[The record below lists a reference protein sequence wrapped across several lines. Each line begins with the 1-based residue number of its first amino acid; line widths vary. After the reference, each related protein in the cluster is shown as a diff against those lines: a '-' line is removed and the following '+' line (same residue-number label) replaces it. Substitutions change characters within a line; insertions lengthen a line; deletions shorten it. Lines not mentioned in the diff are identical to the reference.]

1 MDTPQSPSSPQKFN
15 YWREACKSLPGLL
28 QNFDQPP
35 SDRPPPIPCVLL
47 DLPQSDSSTSREPS
61 PVSTST
67 NNSHRRYLPRTR
79 ERRTVRRNFDD
90 ELQLS
95 QSVEEFGFLEGSGR
109 RAQRASSDTDEQPA
123 RWTSPIRAFSS
134 SSSQNRGVYRKLSIR
149 RRQPLTVMAN
159 FDDVVCY
166 SGDELERKNSRSALA
181 VHSGSLP
188 SIVQATTISTD
199 DVEWKPSNAEPPLIS
214 PILSVDPINHKPVQ
228 LSSDENGNDE
238 LNNHHESEVDSPFSN
253 PPEPPTSAPAFT
265 ENGTVFAFER
275 RRSLVQELPAISED
289 PPECN
294 VVPTETMQFRS
305 TSDRALDSKND
316 DTDENKRRS
325 MIIITGNPNHVDDD
339 PPLLSTPKSKSTTAI
354 GGAPCH
360 LVRSTNR
367 HTIDRIDTRA
377 HSPEYANGGILRQ
390 DDSKTLHFVEP
401 TQRRSQIQNDDDLKS
416 TSPSPPTYSPELN
429 QRKIRLQRRKT
440 VGPKKKTIQARR
452 APVDDIIHPSLIEDA
467 AAEEEEEEAV
477 GHISIIR
484 SVSSFGFSNGDK
496 EKKREGVISALLS
509 VRQNKRKPS
518 RASLHDTGSIVSTD
532 RSKRRSLIEH
542 TGNFLSNRSLRGVYC
557 KSTGDLHELGS
568 FDLPDYPKAKRS
580 SRSARPH
587 SILITTPT
595 TQPVQTSND
604 ANNERQ
610 NNRRSTTI
618 IHFSS
623 TKKQSAGRT
632 LGSLA
637 NVREFH
643 ASFNQKFNNTDKSNQ
658 QKTKPHRRPPLLG
671 DHSFTSLSSTSS
683 SDEPIEEAIFVP
695 NGVPLKRDSG
705 CLESIPEW
713 RVEPASPLIE
723 RSAPKWSLPQP
734 IKPTNQKPPFRKMS
748 EVTRLSTDD
757 EDYDGVGVRKRSFS
771 KSPTRIPDQVFLE
784 KIASPPASSE
794 AKRLSDFNVS
804 PTSSLKGFG
813 RWPSLRRRSWK
824 QKVDSTFG
832 ETFGSAPDSLPDAL
846 AYALSAPSENDL
858 RNVQQNGVNGIQWPQ
873 LNKKKW
879 EDLCIWNE
887 DPANWSTQNSK
898 VEISAGEEKR
908 QNVIYEFYT
917 TEKRHCQ
924 TLIFLQQVFQVGF
937 IHHNILSETE
947 TKLLIPDVIDS
958 LLDFHLNLLRR
969 IRQRILAGPIV
980 RTISDI
986 VCEEFKNGEHRAAAT
1001 KAYTNFTL
1009 AHGEA
1014 DSRYNDYMKKNPQF
1028 NAFCKNLD
1036 QYPKSKERNFKSC
1049 YLLITQRL
1057 THYPTFITRLIKC
1070 ETCGELKN
1078 LSQNALRATENF
1090 ALQVNNDLSSIL
1102 LNRRFDHVCSIMDRT
1117 SVGKV
1122 LGQRFAFEDLML
1134 NGIERKIYS
1143 IGNVWFEIPQQSIEL
1158 TLLLFDDVLV
1168 FLQSKNNQLHFFSHK
1183 NQASVLPLSTL
1194 LIREMPRSNELML
1207 IEPMTPDMC
1216 QLKFNNRSDMNQ
1228 WMQALKDAQAMAP
1241 KFVRLSNRK
1250 MKIEGKLGQNVDR
1263 NTEVSEESK
1272 YNEELQK
1279 WEDRLDEIFLSRI
1292 NKESKLKLYMEERM
1306 AFMDDLRSHLLNFP
1320 NSTNFDFNS
1329 SSSSKTRELTK
1340 MKTLLNTHFCDLRA
1354 FRRTALDKLVERAQK
1369 FRDSDISSFFDD
1381 LQELYHPN
1389 SSDSTALSSSS
1400 NDENPEKPSTSA
1412 NCRKP
1417 RRSKTWNY
1425 GNAESIY
1432 QKEGV
1437 RRHTTMPKMQSFAH
1451 HPLIEED
1458 GEDVRL
1464 DKQLQRLPVNLNS
1477 KTRRVATE
1485 IILEN
1490 LRLRDQN
1497 DQLREENARNAMHLA
1512 AIRARKTPFAETT
1525 EKLESL
1531 RQKQE
1536 EVQNKEVTFRRECEK
1551 RLDELRQW
1559 EEELRSR
1566 ENELVERTQTLNDER
1581 SGPPDSANSSGISR
1595 DTSFRGGAVILDQRQ
1610 SSPSTTMNKPQNSVE
1625 KTVPKHLAESK
1636 PKRRTKN

>member
-542 TGNFLSNRSLRGVYC
+542 TWRNG
-557 KSTGDLHELGS
+557 
-568 FDLPDYPKAKRS
+568 
-580 SRSARPH
+580 
-587 SILITTPT
+587 
-595 TQPVQTSND
+595 
-604 ANNERQ
+604 
-610 NNRRSTTI
+610 
-618 IHFSS
+618 
-623 TKKQSAGRT
+623 
-632 LGSLA
+632 
-637 NVREFH
+637 
-643 ASFNQKFNNTDKSNQ
+643 
-658 QKTKPHRRPPLLG
+658 KT
-671 DHSFTSLSSTSS
+671 
-683 SDEPIEEAIFVP
+683 
-695 NGVPLKRDSG
+695 
-705 CLESIPEW
+705 
-713 RVEPASPLIE
+713 
-723 RSAPKWSLPQP
+723 
-734 IKPTNQKPPFRKMS
+734 
-748 EVTRLSTDD
+748 STD
-757 EDYDGVGVRKRSFS
+757 G
-771 KSPTRIPDQVFLE
+771 
-784 KIASPPASSE
+784 
-794 AKRLSDFNVS
+794 
-804 PTSSLKGFG
+804 
-813 RWPSLRRRSWK
+813 
-824 QKVDSTFG
+824 
-832 ETFGSAPDSLPDAL
+832 LPDAL

>member
-1 MDTPQSPSSPQKFN
+1 MDTPQPPSSPQKFN
-15 YWREACKSLPGLL
+15 YWREACKNLPGLL
-28 QNFDQPP
+28 QNFEQPP
-35 SDRPPPIPCVLL
+35 TDQPPPIPCVLL

-90 ELQLS
+90 EFQLS
-95 QSVEEFGFLEGSGR
+95 QSVEEFGFLEATGR
-109 RAQRASSDTDEQPA
+109 RAQRASSDTDEQSV
-123 RWTSPIRAFSS
+123 RWSSPIRAFSS

-166 SGDELERKNSRSALA
+166 SGDELERKNSRSILA

-199 DVEWKPSNAEPPLIS
+199 EVEWKPSNVEPPLIS
-214 PILSVDPINHKPVQ
+214 PILSVDPINHKPLQ

-238 LNNHHESEVDSPFSN
+238 LSNHHESEVDSPFSN
-253 PPEPPTSAPAFT
+253 PPEPPTSAPAFS
-265 ENGTVFAFER
+265 ENGSVFAFER

-316 DTDENKRRS
+316 DTDDNKRRS
-325 MIIITGNPNHVDDD
+325 MIIITGNPNHADDD

-354 GGAPCH
+354 GASCQS
-360 LVRSTNR
+360 VRSTTR
-367 HTIDRIDTRA
+367 HTIDRIDARA
-377 HSPEYANGGILRQ
+377 HSPEYSNGGILRQ

-401 TQRRSQIQNDDDLKS
+401 TQRSSQTQNDDDS
-416 TSPSPPTYSPELN
+416 NSACPTLPAYSPELN

-467 AAEEEEEEAV
+467 TAEEEEEESA

-518 RASLHDTGSIVSTD
+518 RASLHDTGSIVSSD

-542 TGNFLSNRSLRGVYC
+542 TWKNGKTSTDGVYC

-595 TQPVQTSND
+595 SQPAQASND
-604 ANNERQ
+604 VNNERQ

-643 ASFNQKFNNTDKSNQ
+643 ASFNQKFNTTDKSNQ
-658 QKTKPHRRPPLLG
+658 PTTKTHRRPPLLG

-683 SDEPIEEAIFVP
+683 SDEPAEEAIFVP

-723 RSAPKWSLPQP
+723 RVAPKWSLPQP

-757 EDYDGVGVRKRSFS
+757 EEYEGISVRKRSFS
-771 KSPTRIPDQVFLE
+771 KSPTRIPNQVFLE

-832 ETFGSAPDSLPDAL
+832 ETFGSAPDSYRFKRPSARSIFSPTGAEESGTSLPDAL

-858 RNVQQNGVNGIQWPQ
+858 RNVQQNGTNGIQWPQ
-873 LNKKKW
+873 LHKKKW

-887 DPANWSTQNSK
+887 DPANWSIQNPK

-908 QNVIYEFYT
+908 QNVIY
-917 TEKRHCQ
+917 
-924 TLIFLQQVFQVGF
+924 VGF

-947 TKLLIPDVIDS
+947 TKSLIPDVIDS

-1014 DSRYNDYMKKNPQF
+1014 DSRYNDYMKKNSQF

-1122 LGQRFAFEDLML
+1122 LGQRFGFEDLML

-1168 FLQSKNNQLHFFSHK
+1168 FLQSKNNQLHFFSNK
-1183 NQASVLPLSTL
+1183 NQASILPLSTL

-1241 KFVRLSNRK
+1241 KFGTSKEVTFENVILVRLSNRK
-1250 MKIEGKLGQNVDR
+1250 MNIEGKFGQNVGR
-1263 NTEVSEESK
+1263 NTEVSEETK

-1306 AFMDDLRSHLLNFP
+1306 AFMDDLRNHLLNFP
-1320 NSTNFDFNS
+1320 NSTNFDFNA

-1340 MKTLLNTHFCDLRA
+1340 MKALLNTHFSDLRA

-1381 LQELYHPN
+1381 LQELYHPT
-1389 SSDSTALSSSS
+1389 SSDSAALSSSS
-1400 NDENPEKPSTSA
+1400 NDENSEKPSTSA
-1412 NCRKP
+1412 SSRKP

-1464 DKQLQRLPVNLNS
+1464 DEQLQRLPVNLNS

-1536 EVQNKEVTFRRECEK
+1536 EVQNKEVTFRREYEK
-1551 RLDELRQW
+1551 RLEELKQW

-1581 SGPPDSANSSGISR
+1581 SGRPDSANSSGISR

-1610 SSPSTTMNKPQNSVE
+1610 SSP
-1625 KTVPKHLAESK
+1625 
-1636 PKRRTKN
+1636 